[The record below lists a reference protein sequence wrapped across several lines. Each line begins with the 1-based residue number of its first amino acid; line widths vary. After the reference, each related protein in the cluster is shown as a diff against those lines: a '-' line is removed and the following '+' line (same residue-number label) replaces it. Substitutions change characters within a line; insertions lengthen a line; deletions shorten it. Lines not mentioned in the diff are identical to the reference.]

1 MIKIEIFLFYILSE
15 IIDLIEII
23 FFFFYF
29 WKIDYLLFVIRIYYF
44 IVLNILMIGKF
55 VLNMN
60 NGIKR
65 FIYIMLIMLLMYY
78 IIC

>member
-15 IIDLIEII
+15 IIDLIESI
-23 FFFFYF
+23 FFFFIF
-29 WKIDYLLFVIRIYYF
+29 GKLIILFVIRIYYF

-55 VLNMN
+55 VLNMY

-65 FIYIMLIMLLMYY
+65 FIYIMLIMLLMYN